1 MNDVVQ
7 NTDDRSGAVKAAGVS
22 ITDLRKSYGSN
33 EVLKGISLTVAP
45 GEVVCL
51 IGPSG
56 SGKSTLLRCVN
67 LLEQPNEGSVHVG
80 GFEATDPDVDIDK
93 MRRKVGMV
101 FQQFNLFPHLSALQ
115 NCTIAQTKVLKR
127 NQSDASAV
135 AMKNL
140 ERVGLGHLA
149 DRFPDQLSGGQQQ
162 RVAIAR
168 ALSMDPELMLFDEPT
183 SALDPETVGDV
194 LSVMRNLAREGM
206 TMLVVTH
213 EMGFAREVADRV
225 VFMDGGVVVEEGV
238 AEKVISAPSHN
249 RTKEFLRRVLDPT
262 HIDIAE

>member
-7 NTDDRSGAVKAAGVS
+7 NADDRSGAVKAAGVS

-33 EVLKGISLTVAP
+33 EVLKGISLEVKP

-101 FQQFNLFPHLSALQ
+101 FQQFNLFPHLSALRQ
-115 NCTIAQTKVLKR
+115 LHHRADQGAQAQPGGRLGR
-127 NQSDASAV
+127 GDA
-135 AMKNL
+135 
-140 ERVGLGHLA
+140 E
-149 DRFPDQLSGGQQQ
+149 SG
-162 RVAIAR
+162 A
-168 ALSMDPELMLFDEPT
+168 
-183 SALDPETVGDV
+183 
-194 LSVMRNLAREGM
+194 
-206 TMLVVTH
+206 
-213 EMGFAREVADRV
+213 
-225 VFMDGGVVVEEGV
+225 GGPGT
-238 AEKVISAPSHN
+238 PC
-249 RTKEFLRRVLDPT
+249 RPLP
-262 HIDIAE
+262 